1 MDCFTDS
8 QVEMRVTERKCCVRS
23 KTGQSVAEFA
33 GVPKFGRGT
42 SPRYG
47 GCANNPGAIKM
58 RMHPTLRANNCPI
71 AAGCVMSIH
80 LPYNCPFGTVTY
92 IFVTQSEKKA

>member
-1 MDCFTDS
+1 MH
-8 QVEMRVTERKCCVRS
+8 VTERKCCVRS
-23 KTGQSVAEFA
+23 KTGQPVAEFA

-58 RMHPTLRANNCPI
+58 RMHPHFRYRTEPNALERLIIKLHIPPLTRC
-71 AAGCVMSIH
+71 
-80 LPYNCPFGTVTY
+80 L
-92 IFVTQSEKKA
+92 